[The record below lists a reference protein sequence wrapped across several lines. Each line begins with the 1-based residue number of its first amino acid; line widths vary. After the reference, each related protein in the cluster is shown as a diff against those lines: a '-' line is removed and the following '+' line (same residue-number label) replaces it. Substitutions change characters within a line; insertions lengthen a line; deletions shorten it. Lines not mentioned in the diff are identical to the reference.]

1 MRFEREILVGVP
13 PARAWAF
20 LWDVERVARCLPGCT
35 DVRTVA
41 PHKQYAAVVN
51 ERVGP
56 FRVRF
61 PLDIR
66 VLEVDEGRRLTAQ
79 AAGRDSAMGSSL
91 KVALELRLEPAPEG
105 SRLVIVT
112 DTTILGKLGTLGQ
125 GVIQHKADGV
135 MAQFAGAVRREL
147 EADPGGAEDRAER

>member
-1 MRFEREILVGVP
+1 MRFEKELVVGVP
-13 PARAWAF
+13 PARVWAF
-20 LWDVERVARCLPGCT
+20 LWDVVRVARCLPGCT

-61 PLDIR
+61 PLEIE
-66 VLEVDEGRRLTAQ
+66 VLDVEEGRRLTAQ

-91 KVALELRLEPAPEG
+91 KVALELRHEPAPAG
-105 SRLVIVT
+105 SRLLIFT

-125 GVIQHKADGV
+125 GVIQRKAEGV
-135 MAQFAGAVRREL
+135 MAQFAGAVQREL
-147 EADPGGAEDRAER
+147 ESDAPGTAPA